1 MGLLKKIRKRPSL
14 RSLCRRR
21 KNTDASKAQTAACKE
36 YDNDD
41 RSSQHLFGE
50 DIIDNETQSTSN
62 PKEGLY
68 FNWLTKQMDDF
79 EVPGCA
85 SSSDDSASYNKC
97 HNKHDECNGG
107 WILMIL
113 SACLGS
119 SYNKTTEDEPTYY
132 MSTTTSNDHDE
143 EENDDDVESV
153 SSQHS
158 MSRINQVLELP
169 ASANDDISDITSTA
183 SIDGSA
189 SSESESEE
197 GGDDRSIEIS
207 ATQSTILRTPSLVC

>member
-21 KNTDASKAQTAACKE
+21 KNTEASKAQATACKE

-41 RSSQHLFGE
+41 GSSQHLFGE
-50 DIIDNETQSTSN
+50 DIIDNETQSTSI
-62 PKEGLY
+62 PEEGLY

-97 HNKHDECNGG
+97 PNKHDESNGG

-132 MSTTTSNDHDE
+132 VSTTTSYDHDE
-143 EENDDDVESV
+143 EENDDDVESA
-153 SSQHS
+153 HS

-169 ASANDDISDITSTA
+169 SSANDDISDITSTA

-189 SSESESEE
+189 SSESESEVGE
-197 GGDDRSIEIS
+197 DDRSIEIS

>member
-1 MGLLKKIRKRPSL
+1 
-14 RSLCRRR
+14 
-21 KNTDASKAQTAACKE
+21 
-36 YDNDD
+36 
-41 RSSQHLFGE
+41 
-50 DIIDNETQSTSN
+50 
-62 PKEGLY
+62 
-68 FNWLTKQMDDF
+68 
-79 EVPGCA
+79 
-85 SSSDDSASYNKC
+85 
-97 HNKHDECNGG
+97 
-107 WILMIL
+107 MIL